1 MNTVATPTHETPGA
15 ATETGDGRRLARIAL
30 GVALGLASGGLATL
44 AFPPFELWPLI
55 FVAFVPM
62 VIAQHRILPRGLGPL
77 APGAAIG
84 AYYAGQ
90 LSAGLSDGGV
100 AWYIQLWPLY
110 VGLLIAGLCWPG
122 RHFHSRTAYRWLVL
136 SFPIAWVG
144 IDAARALSGVD
155 VLAGTWGNPGYAL
168 YAQPWLLQPLTVFG
182 LFGLELLLLMINF
195 AVAGLVI
202 ALMDRRGAP
211 RNAPALPLAGALRVA
226 GVVGALAAAWTVMS
240 LVQFQSHPATLR
252 VGTIQANAPR
262 DPEEELARNVAATRA
277 LATQGAKLVVW
288 REGMLKFHP
297 LRERTAE
304 LKALAAETGA
314 HIALGYGLKQADG
327 LRLNEAVIFAPDG
340 QVFGP
345 YGKSHPGRFAGDQSD
360 TGGDYK
366 VYDTALGKV
375 ATIICYDLDFTDTA
389 REMARRGASIIAVPS
404 NDVPAIATTHY
415 THLVFR
421 AIENRLPM
429 AKADSLFDTAIVDP
443 YGRLLARNVNA
454 LSMAQ
459 ARAVTASRELPAQT
473 LIADVPLASGPT
485 LTTRLGDWIGWLA
498 IAAMLTA
505 AGLQVTR
512 RFRRTGS

>member
-1 MNTVATPTHETPGA
+1 MSDVQSSPGGTTAPAPATRPMMRTA
-15 ATETGDGRRLARIAL
+15 A

-62 VIAQHRILPRGLGPL
+62 VVAQHRILPKGLGPL

-90 LSAGLSDGGV
+90 LSAG
-100 AWYIQLWPLY
+100 
-110 VGLLIAGLCWPG
+110 
-122 RHFHSRTAYRWLVL
+122 
-136 SFPIAWVG
+136 
-144 IDAARALSGVD
+144 
-155 VLAGTWGNPGYAL
+155 TWGNPVYAL

-182 LFGLELLLLMINF
+182 LFGLELLLLVINF

-202 ALMDRRGAP
+202 ALLDRRRAPEGAP
-211 RNAPALPLAGALRVA
+211 VLPMARALRAA
-226 GVVGALAAAWTVMS
+226 GVVGALAVAWTIMS
-240 LVQFQSHPATLR
+240 LVQFQNHPATLR
-252 VGTIQANAPR
+252 VGTVQANAPR

-277 LATQGAKLVVW
+277 LAAQGAKLVVW

-314 HIALGYGLKQADG
+314 HIALGYGLKQPDG
-327 LRLNEAVIFAPDG
+327 LRLNEAVLFAPDG

-389 REMARRGASIIAVPS
+389 REMARRGAGVIAVPS

-443 YGRLLARNVNA
+443 YGRLLARNVNP
-454 LSMAQ
+454 LSMAE
-459 ARAVTASRELPAQT
+459 ARRVTATRELAAQT
-473 LIADVPLASGPT
+473 LIADVPLATGPT
-485 LTTRLGDWIGWLA
+485 VTTRLGDWMGWLA
-498 IAAMLTA
+498 IGAMLVA
-505 AGLQVTR
+505 AGSQVVR
-512 RFRRTGS
+512 RFRRRDA

>member
-1 MNTVATPTHETPGA
+1 MTDVETSLTGPSGTPQRTGA
-15 ATETGDGRRLARIAL
+15 HAALRVML

-62 VIAQHRILPRGLGPL
+62 VVAQHRVLPAGLGPL

-90 LSAGLSDGGV
+90 LSGGLSDGGV

-122 RHFHSRTAYRWLVL
+122 RHFHRRTAYRWLAL

-144 IDAARALSGVD
+144 IDAGRAFSGVD
-155 VLAGTWGNPGYAL
+155 VLAGTWGNPAYTL
-168 YAQPWLLQPLTVFG
+168 YAQPWLLQPLTIFG
-182 LFGLELLLLMINF
+182 LFGLELLLLVINF
-195 AVAGLVI
+195 AAAGLVI
-202 ALMDRRGAP
+202 ALMDRRRAP
-211 RNAPALPLAGALRVA
+211 KDLPALPLSRAVRVVA
-226 GVVGALAAAWTVMS
+226 VVAVVSAAWTVMS
-240 LVQFQSHPATLR
+240 LVQFQNHPATLR

-297 LRERTAE
+297 LLERTAE
-304 LKALAAETGA
+304 LAALAAETGT
-314 HIALGYGLKQADG
+314 HIALGYSLRQPDG

-340 QVFGP
+340 RIFGP

-360 TGGDYK
+360 TGGDYN
-366 VYDTALGKV
+366 VYDTALGRV

-389 REMARRGASIIAVPS
+389 REMARRSAQIIAVPS
-404 NDVPAIATTHY
+404 NDVPSIATTHY

-454 LSMAQ
+454 LSMAE
-459 ARAVTASRELPAQT
+459 AKAVTASREMPTQT

-485 LTTRLGDWIGWLA
+485 LTTRLGDWVGWLA
-498 IAAMLTA
+498 IGAMLLA
-505 AGLQVTR
+505 AVWQVGS
-512 RFRRTGS
+512 RFRRP